1 METEAGPSQH
11 QRGSRFLPMVTGIA
25 AVVIILAGVHG
36 ASQLIS
42 QFLMAF
48 VITVAVAPVQ
58 SWLIRRGLG
67 PIWAFLITVVATV
80 VGIGLVIT
88 VLSSSINQFIQDLPQ
103 YKDEFADL
111 QQQITEALA
120 ALGISASAVE
130 SSPVNSGDLAAAV
143 AAAAS
148 WLVSA
153 FANFGFM
160 LALAAFMLF
169 EAMAMPG
176 KVKAIALPASR
187 ASLDRFVDNVRSY
200 VTVTTW
206 VNLLVG
212 VVDTALLL
220 VMGVPYAVLWGALA
234 FLFGFIPSIG
244 FLLSLVGPAL
254 MALLVSGPQA
264 AAIVIVA
271 FIVINGGIQNIILP
285 RRMGQGT
292 DLSPAV
298 VFGSLLFWGF
308 ILGPVGAILSVPMT
322 MIVRLS
328 LESSEST
335 RGLAYLVSSGRHP
348 FNESR
353 NGEGVGAAPG
363 E

>member
-1 METEAGPSQH
+1 MDSSTGSNGQK
-11 QRGSRFLPMVTGIA
+11 RGSQFLPMIVGVA
-25 AVVIILAGVHG
+25 AVVVVLAGVHG
-36 ASQLIS
+36 ASDLIS

-58 SWLIRRGLG
+58 GWLIRRGLG

-80 VGIGLVIT
+80 LGIGLVIT

-111 QQQITEALA
+111 QQQISETLTS
-120 ALGISASAVE
+120 LGISASAVE
-130 SSPVNSGDLAAAV
+130 SSPVNTNDLAAGV
-143 AAAAS
+143 AEAAS

-160 LALAAFMLF
+160 LGLAAFMLF
-169 EAMAMPG
+169 EATAMPA
-176 KVKAIALPASR
+176 KIKAIALPASHE
-187 ASLDRFVDNVRSY
+187 SLSRFVIDVRSY

-212 VVDTALLL
+212 VVDTVLLL
-220 VMGVPYAVLWGALA
+220 IMGVPYAVLWGALA

-285 RRMGQGT
+285 RRMGEGT

-353 NGEGVGAAPG
+353 PDEGVGAAPG